1 MTMKKYFYSTLV
13 LALSSMLFFSCSKSD
28 DVVVNDEDVIVKATL
43 IAGNPVVDPGTKTEV
58 HGTTPYW
65 SVGDAIG
72 VTNGTDSNEKFNSSI
87 TSASTTATFSGE
99 TVSGDLYAYYPY
111 STGGVSTSGASIAL
125 SAEQNPSATS
135 FDGSE
140 DVLVSKMFTVTPENT
155 TVSGLVFKR
164 LTSVIK
170 VVLKDTENQLN
181 GEHPT
186 FVSVEA
192 DNNLI
197 GNVLV
202 DFAGQSLSLQ
212 SNPSKKVTANYTAAT
227 QFEIDG
233 TNGAYLVVL
242 PQTLA
247 GGSTL
252 IVKANTEN
260 YYIEKTISIPAS
272 GIEITEGKITTLNIS
287 LPSGTVT
294 HHPVINVTS
303 ANPMEA
309 NNLAGSYT
317 INYTISNPLSGESIS
332 ATADVDWISNI
343 NVSTSGEVSFNV
355 ARQDYYALARTGKIT
370 LSYKDAADVVVTV
383 KQAKGYDPEI
393 NVDSEKKVNN
403 IAGAYTFTYTITN
416 PFTGTTI
423 TASTTDSWISNIS
436 VNATSGEVTFNVAAQ
451 ENNAEERTGH
461 ITVSYIDRNNNNAVV
476 TSKVVNVIQR
486 KGRIFATL
494 AVTTNTSVS
503 SPADDKGN
511 TWSCTTD
518 SGVSLTILTSSGYSY
533 IQAGTANKQHPQ
545 NLTLTLSGHST
556 YQIWAVTARAAADSK
571 ATAYTYIT
579 IGGSQEQSTRLTS
592 DLSTGGTPFEVVN
605 ESPISGNIV
614 INIRKD
620 DPSKDHIYFNQLTV
634 LYDEKTFEDW
644 FEEL

>member
-1 MTMKKYFYSTLV
+1 MTMKKFFYSTLV

-135 FDGSE
+135 FDGSA

-212 SNPSKKVTANYTAAT
+212 SNPSKKVTANYTEAT

-260 YYIEKTISIPAS
+260 YYIEKTITIPAS
-272 GIEITEGKITTLNIS
+272 GIDIPEGKITTLNIS

-303 ANPMEA
+303 ANPMKVD
-309 NNLAGSYT
+309 NVAGTYT
-317 INYTISNPLSGESIS
+317 INYDIDDPIDGEIIS
-332 ATADVDWISNI
+332 AESDVNWI
-343 NVSTSGEVSFNV
+343 TSFN
-355 ARQDYYALARTGKIT
+355 Y
-370 LSYKDAADVVVTV
+370 
-383 KQAKGYDPEI
+383 
-393 NVDSEKKVNN
+393 
-403 IAGAYTFTYTITN
+403 
-416 PFTGTTI
+416 
-423 TASTTDSWISNIS
+423 STTKQ
-436 VNATSGEVTFNVAAQ
+436 VKFNVAAQ
-451 ENNAEERTGH
+451 AYNTDARVGH
-461 ITVSYIDRNNNNAVV
+461 ITLTYKDATPVVV
-476 TSKVVNVIQR
+476 TVNQK
-486 KGRIFATL
+486 KGRIEAVLSMSSFSAT
-494 AVTTNTSVS
+494 
-503 SPADDKGN
+503 PYKDDKEHEWIVEHEGKGYEITSNYINVGGGN
-511 TWSCTTD
+511 NNKATFLRLSSTAYSENNKVWEIHVWA
-518 SGVSLTILTSSGYSY
+518 SGEELNPRASLTISKNLKTSTFENLGANFTEYVATNVHGENGDIVLEIGRGSNQKGYMRF
-533 IQAGTANKQHPQ
+533 QK
-545 NLTLTLSGHST
+545 
-556 YQIWAVTARAAADSK
+556 VT
-571 ATAYTYIT
+571 
-579 IGGSQEQSTRLTS
+579 
-592 DLSTGGTPFEVVN
+592 
-605 ESPISGNIV
+605 V
-614 INIRKD
+614 I
-620 DPSKDHIYFNQLTV
+620 
-634 LYDEKTFEDW
+634 YDED
-644 FEEL
+644 

>member
-1 MTMKKYFYSTLV
+1 MTMKKFFYSTLV

-99 TVSGDLYAYYPY
+99 TVSGDLYAYHPY

-135 FDGSE
+135 FDGSA

-260 YYIEKTISIPAS
+260 YYIEKTITIPAS
-272 GIEITEGKITTLNIS
+272 GIDIPEGKITTLNIS

-303 ANPMEA
+303 ANPMKVD
-309 NNLAGSYT
+309 NVAGT
-317 INYTISNPLSGESIS
+317 YTISYGIDDFIPGETLSAAEDE
-332 ATADVDWISNI
+332 TWISNVTVGSEGVTFKVDEQAI
-343 NVSTSGEVSFNV
+343 NAPE
-355 ARQDYYALARTGKIT
+355 RTGYIT
-370 LSYKDAADVVVTV
+370 LSYKDAEDVVVTV
-383 KQAKGYDPEI
+383 KQ
-393 NVDSEKKVNN
+393 
-403 IAGAYTFTYTITN
+403 
-416 PFTGTTI
+416 
-423 TASTTDSWISNIS
+423 
-436 VNATSGEVTFNVAAQ
+436 
-451 ENNAEERTGH
+451 
-461 ITVSYIDRNNNNAVV
+461 
-476 TSKVVNVIQR
+476 R
-486 KGRIFATL
+486 KGRILATL
-494 AVTTNTSVS
+494 VIAQNTNINSL
-503 SPADDKGN
+503 ADDKGN
-511 TWSCTTD
+511 TWTFASNASNKTVEHNNTMGYFIQAGGPSND
-518 SGVSLTILTSSGYSY
+518 KFTNLTITSSGCNNFIIYEIFAWGSAAVDNEATMSIY
-533 IQAGTANKQHPQ
+533 RGSSSLKSETVATLNAAGT
-545 NLTLTLSGHST
+545 TLTVDNNIPATGEVKIEIKKSKSEKGALYFHRLS
-556 YQIWAVTARAAADSK
+556 I
-571 ATAYTYIT
+571 
-579 IGGSQEQSTRLTS
+579 
-592 DLSTGGTPFEVVN
+592 
-605 ESPISGNIV
+605 
-614 INIRKD
+614 
-620 DPSKDHIYFNQLTV
+620 
-634 LYDEKTFEDW
+634 LYDEKTFADW
-644 FEEL
+644 LAE

>member
-1 MTMKKYFYSTLV
+1 M
-13 LALSSMLFFSCSKSD
+13 
-28 DVVVNDEDVIVKATL
+28 
-43 IAGNPVVDPGTKTEV
+43 
-58 HGTTPYW
+58 
-65 SVGDAIG
+65 
-72 VTNGTDSNEKFNSSI
+72 
-87 TSASTTATFSGE
+87 
-99 TVSGDLYAYYPY
+99 
-111 STGGVSTSGASIAL
+111 

-170 VVLKDTENQLN
+170 VVFKDTENKLN

-202 DFAGQSLSLQ
+202 DFASQSLSLQ

-260 YYIEKTISIPAS
+260 YYIEKTITIPSS
-272 GIEITEGKITTLNIS
+272 GIDIPEGKITTLNIS

-303 ANPMEA
+303 ANPMKVD
-309 NNLAGSYT
+309 NVAGTYT
-317 INYTISNPLSGESIS
+317 INYGIDHPISGETLS
-332 ATADVDWISNI
+332 ATEDETWISNVTVGQEGVAFDVDEQAI
-343 NVSTSGEVSFNV
+343 NAPE
-355 ARQDYYALARTGKIT
+355 RTGYIT
-370 LSYKDAADVVVTV
+370 LSYKDAEDVVVAV
-383 KQAKGYDPEI
+383 KQRE
-393 NVDSEKKVNN
+393 
-403 IAGAYTFTYTITN
+403 
-416 PFTGTTI
+416 
-423 TASTTDSWISNIS
+423 
-436 VNATSGEVTFNVAAQ
+436 
-451 ENNAEERTGH
+451 GH
-461 ITVSYIDRNNNNAVV
+461 IL
-476 TSKVVNVIQR
+476 
-486 KGRIFATL
+486 ATL
-494 AVTTNTSVS
+494 VITQNTNINSL
-503 SPADDKGN
+503 ADDKGN

-518 SGVSLTILTSSGYSY
+518 SGVSLTILTPSEYSY

-579 IGGSQEQSTRLTS
+579 IGGSQEKKSPRLTN

-620 DPSKDHIYFNQLTV
+620 DASKDHIYFNQLTV
-634 LYDEKTFEDW
+634 LYDKKTFEDW
-644 FEEL
+644 HEEL

>member
-1 MTMKKYFYSTLV
+1 MTMKKFFNATIV

-28 DVVVNDEDVIVKATL
+28 DVVVNEDVIVKATL

-58 HGTTPYW
+58 QGTTPYW

-72 VTNGTDSNEKFNSSI
+72 VTNGVDSNEEFTTSI
-87 TSASTTATFSGE
+87 TSASTTATFTGN
-99 TVSGDLYAYYPY
+99 TVTGDLYAYYPY

-135 FDGSE
+135 FDGSA

-202 DFAGQSLSLQ
+202 DFASQSLSLQ
-212 SNPSKKVTANYTAAT
+212 SNPSNKVTANYTTDT

-252 IVKANTEN
+252 VVKANTEN
-260 YYIEKTISIPAS
+260 YYIEKTITIPAS
-272 GIEITEGKITTLNIS
+272 GIDVPEGKITTLNIS

-303 ANPMEA
+303 ANPMA
-309 NNLAGSYT
+309 ADNVAGTYT
-317 INYTISNPLSGESIS
+317 INYDIDDPIDGEIIS
-332 ATADVDWISNI
+332 AESDVNWI
-343 NVSTSGEVSFNV
+343 TSFN
-355 ARQDYYALARTGKIT
+355 Y
-370 LSYKDAADVVVTV
+370 
-383 KQAKGYDPEI
+383 
-393 NVDSEKKVNN
+393 
-403 IAGAYTFTYTITN
+403 
-416 PFTGTTI
+416 
-423 TASTTDSWISNIS
+423 STTKQ
-436 VNATSGEVTFNVAAQ
+436 VKFNVAAQ
-451 ENNAEERTGH
+451 AYNTDARVGH
-461 ITVSYIDRNNNNAVV
+461 ITLTYKDATPVVV
-476 TSKVVNVIQR
+476 TVNQK
-486 KGRIFATL
+486 KGRIEAILSMSTF
-494 AVTTNTSVS
+494 S
-503 SPADDKGN
+503 SSDSGKDDKGN
-511 TWSCTTD
+511 DWEIEH
-518 SGVSLTILTSSGYSY
+518 SGKGYEKTSEYISIGATNTKATFLRLASTAFSQNDKVWEIHVWASGEVLNPRASLTIAKNLKTS
-533 IQAGTANKQHPQ
+533 TFNNLVAN
-545 NLTLTLSGHST
+545 ST
-556 YQIWAVTARAAADSK
+556 EYVATNVHGENGDIVLEIGRGGNEKGFMRFHKVT
-571 ATAYTYIT
+571 
-579 IGGSQEQSTRLTS
+579 
-592 DLSTGGTPFEVVN
+592 
-605 ESPISGNIV
+605 V
-614 INIRKD
+614 I
-620 DPSKDHIYFNQLTV
+620 
-634 LYDEKTFEDW
+634 YDED
-644 FEEL
+644 